1 MEPRPVQRLA
11 DIDVAE
17 AGDAPLVEQ
26 GCLERRAPA
35 GEQRP
40 QPPARQL
47 RPERLDAEAGEAGM
61 LFERAPFD
69 QVHEAEAPRVAV
81 DQVLPVIGFEDQV
94 VVALRLGRGAFA
106 QHHPPGHAEMGEPRR
121 TVVELREDILRAPSE
136 TFDTPALQARREALR
151 QGKAQLCPALLN
163 APEPPARKRPGQP
176 PHHRLDFRQFRH
188 GGEANAFRR
197 REERQG
203 SAAYR
208 RRRGWII
215 FPGMSGQAND
225 SVDFGFR
232 DVPRDDKARLV
243 RGVFDS
249 VAPRYDLMND
259 LMSLGVH
266 RLWKAALVRAL
277 RPRPGMALLDVAG
290 GTGDIAVAAV
300 AEGAQAVVVD
310 INEDMAAAGRDR
322 ALDRGR
328 LDVGWAVADAEALP
342 FADMS
347 QDAVTIAFGLRN
359 VTGRG
364 KALSEMRRV
373 LKPGGRF
380 FCMEFSHVEAPALRN
395 LYERYAF
402 GVLPRL
408 GALVAGDADA
418 YRYLAESIA
427 RFPDR
432 EALAASMR
440 AAGFGRV
447 RWSILSGGIVA
458 LHRGWRL

>member
-1 MEPRPVQRLA
+1 MF
-11 DIDVAE
+11 
-17 AGDAPLVEQ
+17 
-26 GCLERRAPA
+26 
-35 GEQRP
+35 
-40 QPPARQL
+40 PP
-47 RPERLDAEAGEAGM
+47 
-61 LFERAPFD
+61 
-69 QVHEAEAPRVAV
+69 
-81 DQVLPVIGFEDQV
+81 
-94 VVALRLGRGAFA
+94 
-106 QHHPPGHAEMGEPRR
+106 
-121 TVVELREDILRAPSE
+121 
-136 TFDTPALQARREALR
+136 
-151 QGKAQLCPALLN
+151 
-163 APEPPARKRPGQP
+163 
-176 PHHRLDFRQFRH
+176 
-188 GGEANAFRR
+188 
-197 REERQG
+197 
-203 SAAYR
+203 
-208 RRRGWII
+208 
-215 FPGMSGQAND
+215 MSGASSD

-232 DVPRDDKARLV
+232 DVPRGDKAGLV
-243 RGVFDS
+243 RAVFDS

-290 GTGDIAVAAV
+290 GTGDIALAAA
-300 AEGAQAVVVD
+300 AEGAHAVVVD

-322 ALDRGR
+322 AFDRGR
-328 LDVGWAVADAEALP
+328 LDVDWAVADAEALP

-359 VTGRG
+359 VTGREN
-364 KALSEMRRV
+364 ALAEMRRV

-380 FCMEFSHVEAPALRN
+380 FCLEFSQVEAPALRD

-402 GVLPRL
+402 SVLPRL

-440 AAGFGRV
+440 AGGFGQV

>member
-1 MEPRPVQRLA
+1 MF
-11 DIDVAE
+11 
-17 AGDAPLVEQ
+17 
-26 GCLERRAPA
+26 
-35 GEQRP
+35 
-40 QPPARQL
+40 PP
-47 RPERLDAEAGEAGM
+47 
-61 LFERAPFD
+61 
-69 QVHEAEAPRVAV
+69 
-81 DQVLPVIGFEDQV
+81 
-94 VVALRLGRGAFA
+94 
-106 QHHPPGHAEMGEPRR
+106 
-121 TVVELREDILRAPSE
+121 
-136 TFDTPALQARREALR
+136 
-151 QGKAQLCPALLN
+151 
-163 APEPPARKRPGQP
+163 
-176 PHHRLDFRQFRH
+176 
-188 GGEANAFRR
+188 
-197 REERQG
+197 
-203 SAAYR
+203 
-208 RRRGWII
+208 
-215 FPGMSGQAND
+215 MSGPAND

-232 DVPRDDKARLV
+232 DVPREDKARLV
-243 RGVFDS
+243 RGMFDS

-259 LMSLGVH
+259 LMSFGIH

-290 GTGDIAVAAV
+290 GTGDIALAAA

-310 INEDMAAAGRDR
+310 INADMASAGRDR

-328 LDVGWAVADAEALP
+328 LDVAWAVADAEALP
-342 FADMS
+342 FPDMS

-380 FCMEFSHVEAPALRN
+380 FCLEFSHVEAPALRG

-432 EALAASMR
+432 EALAGLMR
-440 AAGFGRV
+440 AAGFGQV

>member
-1 MEPRPVQRLA
+1 MGREAKAFRLQ
-11 DIDVAE
+11 E
-17 AGDAPLVEQ
+17 
-26 GCLERRAPA
+26 ERR
-35 GEQRP
+35 E
-40 QPPARQL
+40 
-47 RPERLDAEAGEAGM
+47 
-61 LFERAPFD
+61 
-69 QVHEAEAPRVAV
+69 
-81 DQVLPVIGFEDQV
+81 
-94 VVALRLGRGAFA
+94 
-106 QHHPPGHAEMGEPRR
+106 
-121 TVVELREDILRAPSE
+121 
-136 TFDTPALQARREALR
+136 
-151 QGKAQLCPALLN
+151 
-163 APEPPARKRPGQP
+163 
-176 PHHRLDFRQFRH
+176 
-188 GGEANAFRR
+188 
-197 REERQG
+197 

-215 FPGMSGQAND
+215 FPGMSGRAND

-232 DVPRDDKARLV
+232 DVPREDKAGLV

-290 GTGDIAVAAV
+290 GTGDIAAAAA
-300 AEGAQAVVVD
+300 AEGARAVVVD

-342 FADMS
+342 FTDMS

-359 VTGRG
+359 VTGRE
-364 KALSEMRRV
+364 KALAEMRRV

-380 FCMEFSHVEAPALRN
+380 FCMEFSHVEAPVLRD
-395 LYERYAF
+395 LYDRYAF